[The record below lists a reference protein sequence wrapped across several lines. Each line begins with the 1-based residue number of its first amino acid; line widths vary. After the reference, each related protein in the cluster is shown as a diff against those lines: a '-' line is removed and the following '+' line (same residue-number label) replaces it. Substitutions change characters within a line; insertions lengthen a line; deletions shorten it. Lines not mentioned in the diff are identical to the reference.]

1 MDFPEEQ
8 FSDKKTMTRFNKSIL
23 WFFLLIIFSSITDFV
38 IWRELGKTFLILEK
52 KSQTEINNSFPKSD
66 EKQEKEKQ
74 KKESFTTIPYVYS
87 PVEISMS
94 DMKKKGCVVDG
105 LLSGYGDNT
114 EIEVAMVNHSGCQYL
129 HRALETWNAPPDFL
143 KASQIMETIKLKDVV
158 YGMFLAEAI
167 KKDAIYYYPGEKR
180 FFNFKKMCREGSD
193 NSWGEK
199 TCKPNMKSEEYQ
211 TYLKFITRRAMD
223 LGIQSFLFGQIYYQD
238 TADLK
243 KSKISEIVS
252 DMRNYAK
259 EKKMEIVIGAQTGDI
274 MDEKYL
280 DNFDYIEGGVG
291 MGEDGEIENGPC
303 WSEKS
308 GCWAL
313 LWNER
318 YSKKAKNVFLHLD
331 WSGLKFDDMDVF
343 SRMSLE
349 KRAETLKKLHKYFT
363 SKKMGF
369 LLPMMATLDKE
380 NGGCFGPSPGFYSAS
395 RDYSCD
401 DEEAIKAIL
410 KEK

>member
-1 MDFPEEQ
+1 MEFQEEQ
-8 FSDKKTMTRFNKSIL
+8 FSNKQTTPRFNKSIL
-23 WFFLLIIFSSITDFV
+23 WFFLLIIFSV
-38 IWRELGKTFLILEK
+38 IAGFLIWKDLQKTFIFLDE
-52 KSQTEINNSFPKSD
+52 NNSKEVSFQKSSK
-66 EKQEKEKQ
+66 EKSEKEKQ
-74 KKESFTTIPYVYS
+74 KQESFTNISYAYP
-87 PVEISMS
+87 PVKISMS
-94 DMKKKGCVVDG
+94 SMKKKGCATDG

-114 EIEVAMVNHSGCQYL
+114 EIEVAMINHSSCQYL

-143 KASQIMETIKLKDVV
+143 KASKIMKTIKLKNVI

-167 KKDAIYYYPGEKR
+167 KENAISYYPEEKR
-180 FFNFKKMCREGSD
+180 FFDFKKMCRNGSE

-199 TCKPNMKSEEYQ
+199 TCKPSMESEEYRK
-211 TYLKFITRRAMD
+211 YIKFITRRAMD
-223 LGIQSFLFGQIYYQD
+223 LGIQSFLFGQVYYQD

-243 KSKISEIVS
+243 NSKIPEIVS
-252 DMRNYAK
+252 DMKIYSK

-274 MDEKYL
+274 NDEKYL
-280 DNFDYIEGGVG
+280 NNFDYIEGGVG
-291 MGEDGEIENGPC
+291 IGEDGEIENGPC
-303 WSEKS
+303 WKEKS
-308 GCWAL
+308 DCWAL
-313 LWNER
+313 LWNEK

-349 KRAETLKKLHKYFT
+349 KRAETLKKLHKYFV
-363 SKKMGF
+363 SRDMGF

-401 DEEAIKAIL
+401 DEEAIKDIL